1 VENIEKR
8 EAVATGDVSDE
19 ARREA
24 RESANDDVRTTGR
37 EAVRDEA
44 RDDARRGVVA
54 SVLSAR
60 TAYLF
65 VGALVVGVAIG
76 YLQFSTRAVCCGD
89 FDGYYHT
96 RWSQLLWEGART
108 HHFPPEFKWLPLTTL
123 NARDY
128 VDHHLLFHV
137 LEIPFTQFGN
147 EILGA
152 KISAWLFA
160 SLAIFACYW
169 LVVRH
174 RVPFPLLWL
183 VALLGCSAPFLFR
196 MNMTKA
202 MSVSIVLLVVGI
214 NLLFRRKYLW
224 LLPLAFLFTLTY
236 DMFVLLALAAFVW
249 TCVVAWSERR
259 FEWRPLLWVAVGIA
273 AGTILNPY
281 FPHNIRLLYEH
292 AVMKIRVSD
301 PDRPSVGSEWY
312 PYDSWVFLENCAVAF
327 LAMLVGYVTFQ
338 WHDRRRAA
346 RALFFL
352 VFSTLL
358 LIANAKWRRFAE
370 YFPPFA
376 VLFAA
381 FSVQSL
387 WTGARSLYG
396 RLPEHVLTDLRP
408 FLDHDT
414 RDEDARRE
422 RRWRRGEVE
431 AAVIS
436 LVFGGLIFAFVEF
449 ATPDLRLK
457 RAVAAAALV
466 AFVIVYTLIRGFARG
481 ALTTVFLAL
490 FVATIF
496 TVWIEG
502 KTEIADT
509 APPEEYRA
517 GVQWMRANVPA
528 GETVFNTDWDD
539 FPKLFF
545 YDPTHAYV
553 SGLDPTYL
561 YDANPELSKLYE
573 RITLGKEKDP
583 APLIRERFHARY
595 VFTDNEQVHDDFYD
609 AAMDSGWF
617 EEVYSDD
624 KCTVLHIRD
633 QKGEPPPDK
642 GDANG
647 DGGDTDDQNDNNDN
661 NDNSAIK
668 RAAPADGQLARASK
682 VRSRAGRGEMDG
694 E

>member
-1 VENIEKR
+1 MENIEKR
-8 EAVATGDVSDE
+8 EAIATEAARDE
-19 ARREA
+19 
-24 RESANDDVRTTGR
+24 T
-37 EAVRDEA
+37 RDEA
-44 RDDARRGVVA
+44 RAQSQDLPRDTGREDVRRSVMA

-76 YLQFSTRAVCCGD
+76 YLQFSTRAICCGD

-96 RWSQLLWEGART
+96 RWSQLLWEGAR
-108 HHFPPEFKWLPLTTL
+108 HGHFPPEFKWLPLTTL

-128 VDHHLLFHV
+128 VDHHFLFHV

-169 LVVRH
+169 LIVRH
-174 RVPFPLLWL
+174 KVPFPLLWL
-183 VALLGCSAPFLFR
+183 VALLGASAPFLFR

-202 MSVSIVLLVVGI
+202 MSFSIVLLVVGI

-236 DMFVLLALAAFVW
+236 DMFVLLALASVVW

-259 FEWRPLLWVAVGIA
+259 FEWRPILWVAVGVA
-273 AGTILNPY
+273 AGLVINPY
-281 FPHNIRLLYEH
+281 FPHNLRLLYEH

-301 PDRPSVGSEWY
+301 PERPSVGNEWY
-312 PYDSWVFLENCAVAF
+312 PYDSWVFLGNCAIAF

-346 RALFFL
+346 RTLFFL

-358 LIANAKWRRFAE
+358 LVANAKWRRFAE

-381 FSVQSL
+381 FSVQAL
-387 WTGARSLYG
+387 WSGARTLYG
-396 RLPEHVLTDLRP
+396 RLPEQVLSDLRP
-408 FLDHDT
+408 FLDRDT
-414 RDEDARRE
+414 SDEEERRVQ
-422 RRWRRGEVE
+422 RWRRAEVE

-436 LVFGGLIFAFVEF
+436 LIFGGLVFAFVEF
-449 ATPDLRLK
+449 ATLDLRLK

-466 AFVIVYTLIRGFARG
+466 AFAIAYPLLRGFARG
-481 ALTTVFLAL
+481 ALTTIFLAL
-490 FVATIF
+490 FVSAIF

-502 KTEIADT
+502 KTEIADS
-509 APPEEYRA
+509 APPEDYRA
-517 GVQWMRANVPA
+517 AAQWIRANVPA

-573 RITLGKEKDP
+573 QITLGKEKDP

-595 VFTDNEQVHDDFYD
+595 VFTDTEQVHDDFYD

-624 KCTVLHIRD
+624 KCTVLRIRD
-633 QKGEPPPDK
+633 EKGEPPPPDN
-642 GDANG
+642 GDADG
-647 DGGDTDDQNDNNDN
+647 DSGDTDEQNNN
-661 NDNSAIK
+661 NDNSAIR
-668 RAAPADGQLARASK
+668 RAAPADNQLAKGAK
-682 VRSRAGRGEMDG
+682 ARSRSARGETDG